1 MGTGPYHLGTTR
13 LLSSSVISVIGL
25 AYLFLS
31 EVIFMTKSFEN
42 RIFLSQTEVAERLGA
57 SPGTVKKLRDTGILP
72 YTRFPA
78 STRIFILVK
87 DVEEME
93 TQFLNP
99 GKGVIKTPN
108 RLETKRKKP
117 EISSNPQKEWRI
129 RL

>member
-1 MGTGPYHLGTTR
+1 
-13 LLSSSVISVIGL
+13 
-25 AYLFLS
+25 
-31 EVIFMTKSFEN
+31 MTKSFEN

-78 STRIFILVK
+78 STRVFILVK

-108 RLETKRKKP
+108 RLEITIENSAMVFGQKYYMMWLL
-117 EISSNPQKEWRI
+117 SS
-129 RL
+129 